1 MTTTDWDVI
10 VVGGGPAGST
20 AATVIALDGH
30 RVLLLERD
38 SLPRYQIGE
47 SLLPSTIHGI
57 LPLLG
62 VHEEVEAAGFIRK
75 NGGTFR
81 WGASSEPWTFAFAA
95 SPDMIELG
103 AYGYQ
108 VERMKFDEM
117 LLLNAKRKGVD
128 VRQNHGVTGVL
139 EDGDRVSGVTF
150 SDESGQRRT
159 ATARFVID
167 ASGHGSRIH
176 RAVGG
181 DREYSP
187 FFRNLAV
194 FSYFEGGER
203 LPEPNSGNILSA
215 AFDDGWFWYI
225 PLSDKLTSVG
235 AVVGADKAAPIQADP
250 DAALRSYIA
259 QCPLVDRYL
268 RGARRSTTAPYDT
281 VRVRKDYSY
290 DRPVLWRPGM
300 AVVGDA
306 AMFIDP
312 VFSSGVHLSTYG
324 ALLGAR
330 AINTHLAGSADE
342 ATCFDEFEGRYRREF
357 AIFRDFLVAFYK
369 MNLTEESYY
378 WEAKRVAHHDGSV
391 LQAFLDVVGGM
402 MARDIVPPGGL
413 PPEARTMPIPPAMI
427 GGFAKGMEMG
437 IRDMRG
443 AVDPDAPSPAGAS
456 KFVPSADG
464 RRWQVRA
471 DQVEPEARHAVGR

>member
-20 AATVIALDGH
+20 AATITSLDGH

-38 SLPRYQIGE
+38 VLPRFQIGE

-57 LPLLG
+57 IPLLG
-62 VHEEVEAAGFIRK
+62 MRDEIERAGFIRK

-81 WGASSEPWTFAFAA
+81 WGASDEPWTFAFAA

-117 LLLNAKRKGVD
+117 LLRNAERQGVE
-128 VRQNHGVTGVL
+128 VRQNHGVNGVL
-139 EDGDRVSGVTF
+139 ETEGRVGGVTF
-150 SDESGQRRT
+150 TDDKGQRRS
-159 ATARFVID
+159 ATAKFVID

-194 FSYFEGGER
+194 FSYFEDGGR

-235 AVVGADKAAPIQADP
+235 AVVSADKAASIQADP
-250 DAALRSYIA
+250 DAALRSFIT

-268 RGARRSTTAPYDT
+268 RGARRSTAAPYDK

-290 DRPVLWRPGM
+290 DRPSLWRPGM

-324 ALLGAR
+324 ALLAAR

-342 ATCFDEFEGRYRREF
+342 ATCFSEFETRYRLEF

-369 MNLTEESYY
+369 MNRTEESYY

-391 LQAFLDVVGGM
+391 LEAFLDVVGGM

-413 PPEARTMPIPPAMI
+413 PPEAKTMPIPPAMI

-443 AVDPDAPSPAGAS
+443 AVDRGAPMPAAAS

-464 RRWQVRA
+464 RRWQVPA
-471 DQVEPEARHAVGR
+471 DHVDPDTRQAVGR